1 MFGFDDKL
9 EILADAAKY
18 DVVSNPLRS
27 LLTMARRLTSL
38 AVSRR
43 FADCLQQATWLNSSA
58 FVSSIQLRY
67 FAKSPS
73 H

>member
-1 MFGFDDKL
+1 
-9 EILADAAKY
+9 
-18 DVVSNPLRS
+18 
-27 LLTMARRLTSL
+27 MARRLTSL

-67 FAKSPS
+67 FANSPS
-73 H
+73 HWATLYQTDRK